1 MFTPIDN
8 GSRVSIGDW
17 SIRSCRIM
25 VRVVGPVRW
34 KIAAFATD
42 IDLCGR
48 IGDLFFDEWKEGDVH
63 VLQELSGW

>member
-1 MFTPIDN
+1 
-8 GSRVSIGDW
+8 
-17 SIRSCRIM
+17 M